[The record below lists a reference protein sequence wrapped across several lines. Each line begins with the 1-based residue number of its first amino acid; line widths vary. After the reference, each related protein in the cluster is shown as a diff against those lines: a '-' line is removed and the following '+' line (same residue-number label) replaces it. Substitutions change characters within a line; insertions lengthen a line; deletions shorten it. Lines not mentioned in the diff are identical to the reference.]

1 MAHSPA
7 VTASRRRAA
16 TRGCAFY
23 TEPTMIS
30 ASQVHA
36 RSQALQTRAERY
48 FPGGVNSPVR
58 AFRAVGGNPPF
69 IDRAEG
75 AYLYDADGNR
85 YIDYFGSWGP
95 MILGHAFPPVVEAIE
110 RAARNS
116 ASFGASTASE
126 ADLAER
132 VVACYPA
139 IEKMRFVSSGT
150 EATMSAIR
158 LARAATGRK
167 IIVKFEGCYH
177 GHADGLLVK
186 AGSGVATFGIPGSAG
201 VPEEIAGLTLAL
213 PYNHLEAVEE
223 AFAAHRDAIAAV
235 ILEPVVGNAGCI
247 LPSEGYLAGLR
258 AVTRRHRALLIVDEV
273 MTGFRVALGGACEL
287 YGLDPDLVTLGK
299 IVGGGLPVGV
309 FGGKRAV
316 MDLLAPLG
324 PVYQAGTLSGNPL
337 AMAAGLATLGYLQE
351 HAAQIYPQL
360 EATSKAVA
368 EGVAAEAARAGVA
381 LTTNRVGA
389 MWTWFFTGGP
399 VRNYADAAAS
409 DTAAFGRFHRAMME
423 RGVWLPPSQ
432 FEAAFLGTTHGQAEV
447 EATVEAAREAFHSGV
462 AG

>member
-1 MAHSPA
+1 MS
-7 VTASRRRAA
+7 VKT
-16 TRGCAFY
+16 TV
-23 TEPTMIS
+23 PT
-30 ASQVHA
+30 HT
-36 RSQALQTRAERY
+36 RSQELQQRAERF

-58 AFRAVGGNPPF
+58 AFRAVRGAPPF
-69 IDRAEG
+69 VERAEG
-75 AYLYDADGNR
+75 AYVMDADGNR
-85 YIDYFGSWGP
+85 YVDYVGSWGP

-110 RAARNS
+110 RTARNS

-132 VVACYPA
+132 IAACYPA

-167 IIVKFEGCYH
+167 VIIKFEGCYH

-201 VPEEIAGLTLAL
+201 VPEEIAGLTHAL
-213 PYNHLEAVEE
+213 PYNDLAEVEA
-223 AFAAHRDAIAAV
+223 AFDAHPDKIAAV

-247 LPSEGYLAGLR
+247 PPAPGYLHGLR
-258 AVTRRHRALLIVDEV
+258 QLTRREGALLIVDEV

-309 FGGKRAV
+309 FGGKQKY
-316 MDLLAPLG
+316 MNMLAPLG

-337 AMAAGLATLGYLQE
+337 AMAAGIATVGYLIE
-351 HAAQIYPQL
+351 HKNEVYPRL
-360 EATSKAVA
+360 EETARSVA
-368 EGVAAEAARAGVA
+368 EGIAAEAKKAGVA

-389 MWTWFFTGGP
+389 MWTWFFTSGP
-399 VRNYADAAAS
+399 VRNYDDAAKS
-409 DTAAFGRFHRAMME
+409 DTAAFGKFHRAMLD

-432 FEAAFLGTTHGQAEV
+432 FEAAFLGTAHGEAEV
-447 EATVEAAREAFHSGV
+447 QATIDAAREAFR
-462 AG
+462 A